1 MDAALRANRSL
12 RFIFYGKKRYMG
24 VKRSS
29 KIIMTRAMRTAIS
42 VCLSLA
48 DGKRLPKSCEI
59 DVTWQQATRV
69 RGANA
74 FHFLCNS
81 RSRASAFDAYS
92 LLGYFVR

>member
-1 MDAALRANRSL
+1 VPFCGISELLEPRPNPALLYAIHLSYRKNM
-12 RFIFYGKKRYMG
+12 YMG

-59 DVTWQQATRV
+59 DVTST
-69 RGANA
+69 
-74 FHFLCNS
+74 S
-81 RSRASAFDAYS
+81 RKCIC
-92 LLGYFVR
+92 GIT